1 MSVTKTLGYDVSATA
16 QETCQLRGTTEAV
29 CTATLGGSVDKTTT
43 STSMTS
49 TASGSDYYRFNV
61 AVTGGA
67 DKLAN
72 PSATCK
78 PANSGASVKSVATWG
93 LVGVVGVVSLLGL

>member
-1 MSVTKTLGYDVSATA
+1 M
-16 QETCQLRGTTEAV
+16 AV
-29 CTATLGGSVDKTTT
+29 CTATVGGSVDKTTT
-43 STSMTS
+43 STSTTS

-67 DKLAN
+67 EKLN
-72 PSATCK
+72 PTATCK
-78 PANSGASVKSVATWG
+78 ASSGASMKTVATWG